1 MTGSDYPTTAPSKRG
16 PTLGDVANALHAVC
30 RVALPGT
37 AFAVAR
43 RRFENVVYAG
53 NRLHALMDRVGEQS
67 RLDGAVQLLERA
79 TAALPSKGPVR
90 DALRGTW
97 LDHPL
102 HPMLTDLPI
111 GFWTS
116 AWMLDIVGRE
126 RDRDAARRLIGAGV
140 LCAIPAAV
148 TGAADWSDA
157 QGAPRRVGVV
167 HAIVNSSALAL
178 YTASW
183 IARRRGRNGRGVA
196 LSWAGATFATV
207 GGFLGGHLVA
217 ALGVGVDHTA
227 FEEPLSDWAAVSDA
241 DSLSERPT
249 RFDVHGVAVLLRRH
263 DGEVTAIAATC
274 PHRGAPLDEGSFD
287 GDVVTCPWHGS
298 RFCLLDGALLAGPS
312 PTRVDSYET
321 RVRAGT
327 VEIRSRPAPS

>member
-1 MTGSDYPTTAPSKRG
+1 VNSRR
-16 PTLGDVANALHAVC
+16 LENALY
-30 RVALPGT
+30 G
-37 AFAVAR
+37 
-43 RRFENVVYAG
+43 G
-53 NRLHALMDRVGEQS
+53 NRLHALMDRVGEQR
-67 RLDGAVQLLERA
+67 RLDGAVQLLERG
-79 TAALPSKGPVR
+79 TAAIPSQGPVR

-116 AWMLDIVGRE
+116 AWVLDIVGRE
-126 RDRDAARRLIGAGV
+126 HDRDAARRLIGAGV
-140 LCAIPAAV
+140 LCALPAAL
-148 TGAADWSDA
+148 TGAADWSDTE
-157 QGAPRRVGVV
+157 GPSRRVGVV
-167 HAIVNSSALAL
+167 HAFVNSSALAL

-183 IARRRGRNGRGVA
+183 IARSRGRNRGGVA

-207 GGFLGGHLVA
+207 GGYLGGHLVA

-227 FEEPLSDWAAVSDA
+227 FEEPLSEWTAVSDA
-241 DSLSERPT
+241 ESLSERPT
-249 RFDVHGVAVLLRRH
+249 RVDAHGVAVLLSRH
-263 DGEVTAIAATC
+263 DGAVGAIAATC
-274 PHRGAPLDEGSFD
+274 PHRGAPLDEGSFE